1 MSLHRHKLAIL
12 QAHTL
17 VFILYKISMSH
28 WIVSR
33 LRWKCSQ
40 TNYLP
45 SSMKERRFFPQLQK
59 TFPSRPITS
68 FDPIKLR
75 QKMAPLVF
83 KGNGWFRKSAT
94 KVHTY
99 ARRLGHWSTR
109 NRCKPHLGSFGFLQ
123 QRDPA
128 SQGIEN
134 VPPGNLDRV
143 RSLNEK
149 CRTADRSCSML
160 KAYWARISSV
170 SLKSIWVK

>member
-1 MSLHRHKLAIL
+1 
-12 QAHTL
+12 
-17 VFILYKISMSH
+17 MSH

-40 TNYLP
+40 TNNLP
-45 SSMKERRFFPQLQK
+45 SSMKERRFFSQLQK

-75 QKMAPLVF
+75 QKMAHLVF
-83 KGNGWFRKSAT
+83 KGNGWLRKSASN
-94 KVHTY
+94 VHTC
-99 ARRLGHWSTR
+99 ALRLGNWSTR
-109 NRCKPHLGSFGFLQ
+109 NRCKPHLGSIGFLL

-134 VPPGNLDRV
+134 VAPANLNRV

-160 KAYWARISSV
+160 KAYWAPISSV
-170 SLKSIWVK
+170 SLKSIWLK